1 MSYQTQRPVADIIGD
16 LFNQATSLF
25 GKETQLMRAE
35 LSENVGRVG
44 RGIGLL
50 VGGAVL
56 LIPALVILLQ
66 AATAALIEN
75 YQLASYWSA
84 LIVGGVTL
92 IVGLILVMSGAGRL
106 RAEELMP
113 DRTVRQLRRDATVVK
128 QQVGGERDIQRAA

>member
-1 MSYQTQRPVADIIGD
+1 MAQAQRPVAEIIGD
-16 LFNQATSLF
+16 LFTQATSLF

-50 VGGAVL
+50 VGGTAL

-66 AATAALIEN
+66 AATAALTEVM
-75 YQLASYWSA
+75 QLQSYWSA

-92 IVGLILVMSGAGRL
+92 IVGLILVFAGSGRL
-106 RAEELMP
+106 RADELMP

-128 QQVGGERDIQRAA
+128 QQVGGNSDIQRAA

>member
-1 MSYQTQRPVADIIGD
+1 MAHQTQRPVADIIGD
-16 LFNQATSLF
+16 LFSQTTTLF

-50 VGGAVL
+50 VAGAVL

-66 AATAALIEN
+66 AATAALTQTM
-75 YQLASYWSA
+75 QLQSYWSA

-92 IVGLILVMSGAGRL
+92 LVGLILVLAGSGRL

-113 DRTVRQLRRDATVVK
+113 DRTVRQLRRDARVVK
-128 QQVGGERDIQRAA
+128 QQVGGDSDIQRAA

>member
-1 MSYQTQRPVADIIGD
+1 MAHQTQRPVADIIGD
-16 LFNQATSLF
+16 MFTQAATLF

-66 AATAALIEN
+66 AATAALTETM
-75 YQLASYWSA
+75 QLQSYYAA
-84 LIVGGVTL
+84 LIVGGVTM
-92 IVGLILVMSGAGRL
+92 IVGLILLMTGSGRL
-106 RAEELMP
+106 RAGELMP
-113 DRTVRQLRRDATVVK
+113 DRTVRQLRRDANVVK
-128 QQVGGERDIQRAA
+128 QQVGGDSDIQRAA